1 MTIEGI
7 PIEVIYKIAA
17 VVFGAGALY
26 GQLRGIRKD
35 IARLEKKQEESN
47 NVKMRMA
54 AAEAV
59 QKMHQQELIELKK
72 VVYGNNTN
80 VHN

>member
-17 VVFGAGALY
+17 LIFGAGVIY
-26 GQLRGIRKD
+26 GQLKAIRKD

-72 VVYGNNTN
+72 VVYGQSTN
-80 VHN
+80 VH

>member
-7 PIEVIYKIAA
+7 PIEVIYKIAP
-17 VVFGAGALY
+17 VVFGAGVIY
-26 GQLRGIRKD
+26 GQLKAIRKD

-72 VVYGNNTN
+72 VVYGQSTN
-80 VHN
+80 VH

>member
-1 MTIEGI
+1 MMIEGI
-7 PIEVIYKIAA
+7 PIEVIYKIVA

-59 QKMHQQELIELKK
+59 QRMQQQELIELKK
-72 VVYGNNTN
+72 VIYGNNTN

>member
-17 VVFGAGALY
+17 LIFGAGVIC
-26 GQLRGIRKD
+26 GQLKAIRKD
-35 IARLEKKQEESN
+35 IRRLEKKQEEAN

-59 QKMHQQELIELKK
+59 QQMHQQELIELKK
-72 VVYGNNTN
+72 VVYGQSTN
-80 VHN
+80 VR

>member
-7 PIEVIYKIAA
+7 PIELIYKIAA
-17 VVFGAGALY
+17 IVFGAGVLY
-26 GQLRGIRKD
+26 DQLCSIRKD
-35 IARLEKKQEESN
+35 IARLEKKQDESN

-80 VHN
+80 IHN